1 MRFILSILSLCLL
14 TNLAAQNDCNDLF
27 AFQEGVVMEYQ
38 TLNKKGKLS
47 TTMRQEIKSV
57 QQNGSSITA
66 NLAYQMKDKK
76 GKEIFA
82 GDSQVTCDGQSLL
95 IDISAMLPEGVKS
108 MTATGEVTMEGD
120 GLILPTSLKVGD
132 QLPDSKNNIKI
143 DMSGINMNI
152 PVEMTNIKI
161 ESEEEITTPAGT
173 FKALKMTYDSYSKA
187 MMMKVE
193 GKVVNWYAK
202 GIGNIKTESYD
213 KNGKLM
219 SVQELTKLER

>member
-1 MRFILSILSLCLL
+1 
-14 TNLAAQNDCNDLF
+14 
-27 AFQEGVVMEYQ
+27 MEYQ

-57 QQNGSSITA
+57 QQDGNSIKA
-66 NLAYQMKDKK
+66 NLVYQMKDKK

-82 GDSQVTCDGQSLL
+82 GDSQITCNGESLL

-108 MTATGEVTMEGD
+108 MAATGEVTMEGD
-120 GLILPTSLKVGD
+120 GFIIPNSLKVGD
-132 QLPDSKNNIKI
+132 QLSDSKNNIKI

-193 GKVVNWYAK
+193 GKVINWFAK

-213 KNGKLM
+213 KNGRLV
-219 SVQELTKLER
+219 SVQELTKLEK

>member
-1 MRFILSILSLCLL
+1 MKFILSIFSLLFL
-14 TNLAAQNDCNDLF
+14 TNLTAQNDCNTLF

-57 QQNGSSITA
+57 QQEGNSIKA
-66 NLAYQMKDKK
+66 NLFYQMKDKK

-82 GDSQVTCDGQSLL
+82 GDSQITCDGESLL

-120 GLILPTSLKVGD
+120 GFIIPTSLKVGD

-152 PVEMTNIKI
+152 PVEMNNIKI

-193 GKVVNWYAK
+193 GKVINWFAK

-213 KNGKLM
+213 KNGRLM
-219 SVQELTKLER
+219 SVQELTKLEK

>member
-1 MRFILSILSLCLL
+1 MKFILSILSLCLL

-82 GDSQVTCDGQSLL
+82 GDSKVTCNGEALL
-95 IDISAMLPEGVKS
+95 IDISGMLPDGVKS

-120 GLILPTSLKVGD
+120 GLIIPTNLKVGD

-213 KNGKLM
+213 KNGRLM